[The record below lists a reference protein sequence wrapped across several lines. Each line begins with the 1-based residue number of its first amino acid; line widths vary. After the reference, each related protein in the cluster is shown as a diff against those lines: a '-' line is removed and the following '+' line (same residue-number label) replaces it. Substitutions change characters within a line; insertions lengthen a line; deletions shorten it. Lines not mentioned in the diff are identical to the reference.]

1 VANSGPDLNARVQIS
16 YRDSNGEP
24 SITGADITLPTTS
37 QKEFFLYLSP
47 QRSFQNLSVNL
58 LVGKESLAKVDL
70 NLTCLTNENL
80 IIGVLA
86 EDPSPYVILNE
97 IETLNGSMRLAQL
110 QPGDL
115 PDQPQGWDGLD
126 VMVVASQDVGTF
138 SAAQHQALR
147 SWLTNGGRLLVI
159 GGLKW
164 QTTTSG
170 LEDVLPVAVDSTR
183 NVGSLSALQAYS
195 EAPISSVAPGVLA
208 VGQLQPGAEVLL
220 EQEGYPLIAQKQ
232 VGLGIVYYLAADPGL
247 QPLAGWNGMQD
258 LYSRLFAFRVPKPV
272 WSNGRWDIYATNQ
285 ALSMLTELGIPSI
298 YYICGWLAVY
308 IAIIGPVNYLVLRRL
323 KRGEL
328 AWLTI
333 PVVVIIFTWIAY
345 FFGVFYRGA
354 KPILNR
360 IVLAQAWE
368 GSDQARIRGLV
379 GLYSPNRSKYTMEAN
394 DQFMFYPLEDSSL
407 QKSGEW
413 QTIQQG
419 TNTVLPDVQVEIG
432 GMKAISVEGNVPA
445 MTFAHD
451 LVLTVN
457 SKSSLLRGRI
467 TNTSSFTLKNAV
479 LVTPGAWQRLGDLPP
494 SSQKSVNVSLAT
506 GRSGPQIYDY
516 SALDPWNL
524 TGLNNYD
531 RGINRETLRQS
542 ALLRAIMYSNYE
554 VSKTMWGIYL
564 MGWLDEPLLP
574 VRLRDRQFEA
584 IDTTFYIMM
593 LTPSFDIE
601 SGTVELS
608 PNMFMWEASVESI
621 SPYFAESAYFP
632 PEGFTIHFRPAVP
645 IRFSEVKL
653 LTLHIETSAQ
663 PKDVLVSLW
672 DLEKAAWV
680 QMKNLSWGDTNI
692 PEPWRYVGLDGEI
705 RLKIEGD
712 QNTWVEIK
720 QSNFTLVLE
729 P

>member
-1 VANSGPDLNARVQIS
+1 
-16 YRDSNGEP
+16 
-24 SITGADITLPTTS
+24 
-37 QKEFFLYLSP
+37 
-47 QRSFQNLSVNL
+47 
-58 LVGKESLAKVDL
+58 
-70 NLTCLTNENL
+70 
-80 IIGVLA
+80 
-86 EDPSPYVILNE
+86 
-97 IETLNGSMRLAQL
+97 
-110 QPGDL
+110 
-115 PDQPQGWDGLD
+115 
-126 VMVVASQDVGTF
+126 
-138 SAAQHQALR
+138 
-147 SWLTNGGRLLVI
+147 LLVI

-333 PVVVIIFTWIAY
+333 PVVVIIFTCIAY

-531 RGINRETLRQS
+531 RGIDREPLRQS